1 MSDGR
6 KPGASFQTWCKLLGK
21 TKPDSA
27 KRRKQ
32 DTEIRR
38 LQADARA
45 LAARAVSFRLSNAG
59 PKESVKLQSELAAKE
74 KALEKLIKVSEQ
86 KEFMRAMR
94 ITGMSLR
101 VGEVVRFSSV
111 MAILSMLLAIAI
123 AIPSAMWFGLDPM
136 MVLAVTAACALSLPL
151 VVFMLLVNYPE
162 RLARSL
168 EMEAFGSAPEVV
180 NYMVMSMELSPSIDR
195 AVLFAA
201 ENAAGTMSD
210 ELKTLVWK
218 VKARE
223 FATTDEALQ
232 SYAGELEAINEDLRS
247 AIYNILS
254 ATKERDHE
262 KARSGLRRASDTVLT
277 GTRQRVEGFA
287 ASLGTPATV
296 LFSLGILLP
305 MIIGSM
311 LPMISMGGF
320 QMAPGEEPQAAE
332 SWAPIFVLSILLMN
346 VAFPAIAVVYA
357 RSILAKRPGISGTSG
372 SPEET
377 SRAVGAVLIISL
389 FAALAYVCGSSVSFW
404 GLEWAVA
411 SLVMLFGIAAGLW
424 FGLRQTSGPDRSK
437 EAEKLESQMPD
448 MLFQLGSRL
457 GEGIALERALEDVA
471 GTMAK
476 TEMGDFL
483 AGVLAAMRRSGMGL
497 SDLLFNPETGMMPKH
512 PSRKLGAALRL
523 TVEAAAKDPEAAG
536 GILIAMSN
544 HMRDLANADREM
556 QLKLRS
562 TIDSM
567 KNTAIL
573 FAPVIMGVTVGLYS
587 LLSQTFGE
595 MNGAATMPAPYFI
608 MIMGIYLLSTV
619 ATIMYFCSG
628 IEHGRGRW
636 KRDTAAA
643 LPVAALIFCATSLGA
658 LMAF

>member
-1 MSDGR
+1 MSESGR
-6 KPGASFQTWCKLLGK
+6 HGTTYRNLCILLGK
-21 TKPDSA
+21 SKPDGA
-27 KRRKQ
+27 KRRKLS
-32 DTEIRR
+32 TEIRR
-38 LQADARA
+38 LQADART
-45 LAARAVSFRLSNAG
+45 LAARAVSLRLSDAG
-59 PKESVKLQSELAAKE
+59 PKESAKLQTELAAKE
-74 KALEKLIKVSEQ
+74 KALAKLIRVSEQ

-94 ITGMSLR
+94 ITGMGLR
-101 VGEVVRFSSV
+101 VGEVVRFSAV
-111 MAILSMLLAIAI
+111 IAILSLLLAIAI
-123 AIPSAMWFGLDPM
+123 AFPSAMWFGLDPM
-136 MVLAVTAACALSLPL
+136 MVLAVTAACAISVPLS
-151 VVFMLLVNYPE
+151 VFMLLVNYPE

-168 EMEAFGSAPEVV
+168 EMEAFGAAPEVV

-232 SYAGELEAINEDLRS
+232 SYAGELEAVNEDLRS

-254 ATKERDHE
+254 ATKERDHD

-320 QMAPGEEPQAAE
+320 QMAPGDEPQAAE
-332 SWAPIFVLSILLMN
+332 SWAPMFVLSVLLMN
-346 VAFPAIAVVYA
+346 VVFPAIAIVYA
-357 RSILAKRPGISGTSG
+357 ISILARRPGISGSAQPPKETSG
-372 SPEET
+372 
-377 SRAVGAVLIISL
+377 AVGAVLIISL
-389 FAALAYVCGSSVSFW
+389 FTALAFVCGTTISFW
-404 GLEWAVA
+404 GLEWAIA
-411 SLVMLFGIAAGLW
+411 SLVMLFGIATGLW
-424 FGLRQTSGPDRSK
+424 FGLRQTSDADRSK

-457 GEGIALERALEDVA
+457 GEGIALERALEDVS
-471 GTMAK
+471 GTMEK
-476 TEMGDFL
+476 SEMGDFL

-497 SDLLFNPETGMMPKH
+497 SDLLFNPESGMMAKH

-536 GILIAMSN
+536 GILIALSN

-556 QLKLRS
+556 RLKLRS

-573 FAPVIMGVTVGLYS
+573 FAPVIMGVTVGLYA

-608 MIMGIYLLSTV
+608 MVMGVYLLSTV

-636 KRDTAAA
+636 KRDTAVA
-643 LPVAALIFCATSLGA
+643 LPVAAAIFCATSLGA